1 VSEGNTQK
9 TDPCPLLS

>member
-9 TDPCPLLS
+9 MDPCPLLS